1 MTVDDRAFRDL
12 LDEAVAFHGHLCGG
26 QVLGVRMAMA
36 GLREIGIRDPKGKER
51 KDLIVYVEID
61 RCATDAILSVT
72 GCRPG
77 RRTLKILDHGKM
89 AATFVNLKSGK
100 AVRISNRAESR
111 PKAEELAKE
120 LSPVCGAGNAFSEAL
135 ARMSEEEL
143 FDIREV
149 TVHLKPEDLPGD
161 PLGIVICE
169 ECGET
174 VIDRREVL
182 RDGRV
187 LCRTC
192 SEGKAYYEF
201 KEPVCRPA
209 RTRCC

>member
-1 MTVDDRAFRDL
+1 MTANDRTFRAL

-36 GLREIGIRDPKGKER
+36 GLRETGIRDPKGEER
-51 KDLIVYVEID
+51 KNLIVFVEID

-100 AVRISNRAESR
+100 AVRINNRAESR
-111 PKAEELAKE
+111 PRAEALAAELA
-120 LSPVCGAGNAFSEAL
+120 PVCGAENAFSEAL
-135 ARMSEEEL
+135 MRMSEEEL
-143 FDIREV
+143 FSIRQV
-149 TVHLKPEDLPGD
+149 AVPLKPEDLPGE
-161 PLGIVICE
+161 PLGIVTCDA
-169 ECGET
+169 CGET

-182 RDGRV
+182 RAGRV
-187 LCRTC
+187 LCRPCADGET
-192 SEGKAYYEF
+192 YYNLI
-201 KEPVCRPA
+201 
-209 RTRCC
+209 